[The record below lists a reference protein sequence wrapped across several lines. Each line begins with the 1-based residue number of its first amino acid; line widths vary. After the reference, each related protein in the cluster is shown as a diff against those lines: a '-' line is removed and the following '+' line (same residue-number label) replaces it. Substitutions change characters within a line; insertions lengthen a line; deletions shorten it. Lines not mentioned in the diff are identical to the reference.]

1 MLLKSKINIMEVKND
16 ISLSDLRKIADISK
30 YKKYD
35 LDVLFVPF
43 YFYNLYFK
51 LINSKW
57 INRIL

>member
-1 MLLKSKINIMEVKND
+1 MEVKND
-16 ISLSDLRKIADISK
+16 IGLSDLRKIADISK